1 MRLSSKKIKIF
12 LVLFIIGVSGIIVAV
27 FVNYKFSSYK
37 PEMLISAIQTKAN
50 LSIKKV
56 HQTATRDGIK
66 EWSLD
71 AKTAHLI
78 ASEKKAV
85 FDDLTV
91 TFFLENGE
99 NGEDVYLRADQ
110 GVLNTDTQD
119 FTVTGNVVLK
129 NKEYRVES
137 DELHYKHNKR
147 ILYSTIPIRISGDLL
162 KISADSMSFELS
174 TKKTRLTGNVEGSF
188 SDNISL

>member
-1 MRLSSKKIKIF
+1 MRLSSKKIKTF

-27 FVNYKFSSYK
+27 FVNYKVSSYK

-99 NGEDVYLRADQ
+99 NGENVYLRADQ